1 SSNSEVRVGGDL
13 DGDGHPEL
21 VVTRLDFRAAVG
33 IVAGPIVQTGFLSL
47 DDASLRWTLS
57 APGPSDESFDVCL
70 GDFNGDGFD
79 DVAVAAV
86 GSMFGSDP
94 GVVQIVHGATPPAP

>member
-1 SSNSEVRVGGDL
+1 MIERLHARDL

-21 VVTRLDFRAAVG
+21 VFTDVSFRSVG
-33 IVAGPIVQTGFLSL
+33 IVPGPIVQTDFLSL
-47 DDASLRWTLS
+47 DPGALRWQLS
-57 APGPSDESFDVCL
+57 VSRNSLDDPFDVCL

-79 DVAVAAV
+79 DVAVATV
-86 GSMFGSDP
+86 REPFGIEH